1 MHPAILS
8 QCLLSCSKQKTC
20 STYMLKD
27 SWVHGIYIS
36 GAYFDPHAC
45 MIEMV
50 FPKQVLGSGWESNQ
64 HWEEKCCNIGG
75 CLEEEWG
82 RVGSALEIPLRSGAS
97 DLTSYSSQRTD
108 TEHFTGHRCK
118 ADPGGPR
125 TEKQNKDSEVICPP
139 DTANVPSASGSLQD
153 AAEAVS
159 DSHLPRAQVQG

>member
-1 MHPAILS
+1 MGENQI
-8 QCLLSCSKQKTC
+8 
-20 STYMLKD
+20 
-27 SWVHGIYIS
+27 
-36 GAYFDPHAC
+36 
-45 MIEMV
+45 
-50 FPKQVLGSGWESNQ
+50 Q

-108 TEHFTGHRCK
+108 TEPFTGARCK

-125 TEKQNKDSEVICPP
+125 KEKQNKNSEVICPP
-139 DTANVPSASGSLQD
+139 DMAKAPSASGSLQD

-159 DSHLPRAQVQG
+159 DSHLPEHKFRISPPDPED